1 MNNTYLKFGLLIL
14 AFIALPF
21 IVNAVP
27 YLGPSWVRILGF
39 AMLYVLLAL
48 GLNIVIGYAG
58 LLDMGYIGFYAVGAY
73 LYALLSSPHLSMAGL
88 AAGVMNWPI
97 WLIIPM
103 AAALAGLCGV
113 LLGAPVLKLRGDY
126 LAIVTLGFG
135 EIIRIFMNNLDQ
147 PVNVTNGPQGIS
159 SIAPIHIDAGAWS
172 YAAGEAPHALF
183 SLHSKWSLFG
193 LQVTPV
199 INYYL
204 FFLLIVIFAIVMS
217 KRLENSRIGRAWMAL
232 REDEVA
238 AEAMGLNKRNIKLL
252 AFGMGATFGGVSGS
266 LFASY
271 QGFVSPESF
280 TLMESIMVLA
290 MVVLGGMGSIRGVVL
305 GALVLSVM
313 PELFRDL
320 VNWVQPVIMD
330 NVTFISR
337 DVLRNILD
345 ASTLRMLAFGIALV
359 LVMRFRPEGLWP
371 SGRRRA
377 ELHDKDDDPEAKTLG
392 SSASAEASKAGRST
406 STVHFHRGE
415 AKA

>member
-1 MNNTYLKFGLLIL
+1 MNKTYLKYGLLVL

-21 IVNAVP
+21 IVNATP
-27 YLGPSWVRILGF
+27 FLGPTWVRILGF

-58 LLDMGYIGFYAVGAY
+58 LLDMGYIAFYAVGAY

-88 AAGVMNWPI
+88 SDGVLNWPI

-103 AAALAGLCGV
+103 AAALAGFFGA

-135 EIIRIFMNNLDQ
+135 EIIRVFMNNLDQ
-147 PVNVTNGPQGIS
+147 PVNLTNGPQGIS
-159 SIAPIHIDAGAWS
+159 AIAPLHVDGGVWS
-172 YAAGEAPHALF
+172 YAMGEAPQALF
-183 SLHSKWSLFG
+183 SLQSKWSLFG

-204 FFLLIVIFAIVMS
+204 FFLAIVILAIVMS
-217 KRLENSRIGRAWMAL
+217 KRLETSRIGRAWMAL

-280 TLMESIMVLA
+280 TLIESIMVLA

-305 GALVLSVM
+305 GALILSIM

-320 VNWVQPVIMD
+320 VNWIQPMIID

-337 DVLRNILD
+337 DVLRNLLD
-345 ASTLRMLAFGIALV
+345 ASTLRMLVFGIALV

-371 SGRRRA
+371 SSRRRA
-377 ELHDKDDDPEAKTLG
+377 ELHDKDDGPDLKVAPHE
-392 SSASAEASKAGRST
+392 SSREDSPKQST
-406 STVHFHRGE
+406 SNYQIGE
-415 AKA
+415 VKKA